1 MRKDIFDGFYKPLD
15 VKVRIG
21 RGADYSY
28 VTADDVTNRMNNLFK
43 GNWSSA
49 LEYQDIVNNEVIVR
63 VRVHVEDPETKRTFF
78 HEGYGGHKNDG
89 GEPGS
94 AFKSAYSKALANA
107 CRRWGVGLYLEG
119 QSEEATIETKPQ
131 TAPVNNTPP
140 TITNA
145 PPKEIA
151 SMVAPPAVQKSGPPI
166 PTQPDVQAV
175 SNTPPV
181 VSDIKVQ
188 QIPVEQPEPRNEIP
202 KIPKPMSHG
211 APLPSSKPMVANLPP
226 LTKDENPIAGI
237 SEPNKGLEVVENSDG
252 ISDVQR
258 IAIQSFY
265 DMRGFKYEDLATGA
279 LDRVPDIN
287 TLTHDEA
294 VSVIQYGNGL
304 YKKQKQ
310 NR

>member
-1 MRKDIFDGFYKPLD
+1 MRKDIFDGFYEPLD
-15 VKVRIG
+15 VKVRKG
-21 RGADYSY
+21 RGADYPY
-28 VTADDVTNRMNNLFK
+28 VAADDVTDRMNKLFK
-43 GNWSSA
+43 GNWCS
-49 LEYQDIVNNEVIVR
+49 EVVYQDVINNEVIIR
-63 VRVHVEDPETKRTFF
+63 VRVCVEDPETKHTFF
-78 HEGYGGHKNDG
+78 HEGYGGHRNDG
-89 GEPGS
+89 GEPGN

-107 CRRWGVGLYLEG
+107 CRRWGVGLYLKG
-119 QSEEATIETKPQ
+119 QSEEATVEAK
-131 TAPVNNTPP
+131 APVNTPPTIPTAKNMPP

-151 SMVAPPAVQKSGPPI
+151 SMVAPPAVQKSGPPVI
-166 PTQPDVQAV
+166 PQQTTHSV

-181 VSDIKVQ
+181 VSDIKLQ
-188 QIPVEQPEPRNEIP
+188 QVPVEQPDPRNEMP
-202 KIPKPMSHG
+202 KIPKPMPHG
-211 APLPSSKPMVANLPP
+211 APLPGVKPIIS
-226 LTKDENPIAGI
+226 DI
-237 SEPNKGLEVVENSDG
+237 SEPNSGLEMTENFDG
-252 ISDVQR
+252 ISDVQK

-294 VSVIQYGNGL
+294 VSVIQYGNDL

>member
-1 MRKDIFDGFYKPLD
+1 MREDIFIGFYKQLN
-15 VKVRIG
+15 VKVRKG
-21 RGADYSY
+21 RGADYQY

-49 LEYQDIVNNEVIVR
+49 VEYQDVVNDEVIIR

-94 AFKSAYSKALANA
+94 AFKAAYSKALANA
-107 CRRWGVGLYLEG
+107 CRRWGVGLYLVE
-119 QSEEATIETKPQ
+119 QDDEDTETKSQ
-131 TAPVNNTPP
+131 TTPVNNTPP
-140 TITNA
+140 TVNNG

-151 SMVAPPAVQKSGPPI
+151 SMVAPSQGGSAPI
-166 PTQPDVQAV
+166 STQPTTQPV

-181 VSDIKVQ
+181 VSDIKLQ
-188 QIPVEQPEPRNEIP
+188 QVPVEQLKTSNEMP
-202 KIPKPMSHG
+202 KIPKPMFHG
-211 APLPSSKPMVANLPP
+211 TPLPGVKPVVENVVPVA
-226 LTKDENPIAGI
+226 EPITDI
-237 SEPNKGLEVVENSDG
+237 SEPNNGLEMTENSDG
-252 ISDVQR
+252 ISDVQK
-258 IAIQSFY
+258 IAIQSFF

-279 LDRVPDIN
+279 LDKVPNIN

-294 VSVIQYGNGL
+294 VSVIQYGNNL
-304 YKKQKQ
+304 YKEQKQ